1 MSVETARY
9 QFHSWARKGIA
20 NNIVEGDDLGS
31 GASGTMERVQVPVG
45 VTLNGE
51 GLTKNFVLIGP
62 GDIIGVNR
70 DMIVRTEPLNWIT
83 DYESNYLPLIE
94 FYDEDFAWR
103 YTPAAP
109 AGSRLRP
116 WIFLLVL
123 REDEFERSNRRVP
136 LPSIIIKSKDVFP
149 PANESWLWAHVHSN
163 ADIPESELSDYE
175 KFLQSLNK
183 TMNDDPDQL
192 FCRII
197 NPRKLEPN
205 TAYTAF
211 LIPAFETGRLAG
223 LDQPTVGI
231 KSQLASWDD
240 NGAKGEMPFYYE
252 WLFRTG
258 ANVDFESLVKMLVPR
273 PMDKRVGIRDMDCHQ
288 PDFIKADGNGELPG
302 TRPAIIGLEGALKS
316 PSTISTIFPDPP
328 TETDFQQELQK
339 VVNLPYEI
347 VGEDDSGDPIVSI
360 PIYGGNH
367 AKKSAT
373 DIVKLDISKDTW
385 VHDLNKDPRTRAASG
400 FGTRVVQRNQED
412 YMQKAWQQVTKVI
425 EANKMIR
432 HTLLYMKVSLQYT
445 AKTFSKL
452 PGNVLIGMSKPVMG
466 KIMGSPATLLH
477 QVQQSNLPAAVFSG
491 AFRRIVRPKGRIAKK
506 IGAAQPLDYDT
517 IVTKLNKGDITAA
530 PPKTKP
536 ASIPNTEDIAGQIF
550 SQQFP
555 VWLLWIIKHRK
566 LLLLI
571 LLVLCVLIALVT
583 GAFIAMALL
592 AAAAVAGYVLTNKL
606 RTDLQTSDEL
616 KDPVLQAGSIPDIPA
631 QPNFTLHMSDLPGP
645 LTSTPGPVAGGDS
658 VEAANFRTAITD
670 FMKRMVIEV
679 PQKKII
685 EFSLA
690 NAQAKISTAIHPYVS
705 FPAKLS
711 YFVKFPAY
719 IDIKIPE
726 KIFEAMAYPDFED
739 AMYKKLIDISE
750 ELLLPNLK
758 LIPQN
763 TISLL
768 KTNQKFIESYMVGL
782 NHEMGNELLWREFP
796 TDRRG
801 SYFRQFW
808 EVKGVIRPKENKKQE
823 ELTEEYKD
831 IKPIH
836 TWPVSSL
843 LGRHNNRDAEGDTEQ
858 TVLLVRGDLLKR
870 YPNTVIF
877 AQKAIAGT
885 NKDEQVIDTDL
896 RDEEFEKQVKF
907 PLYKAELPPDIKLF
921 GFDFKIDQAHGT
933 EPTPGFTDDLGWF
946 FIIQEIPG
954 EPRFGMD
961 ITYNAGSDGISWD
974 DLAWTQLPPDTKFI
988 KGSVLPTISL
998 ADKSKWG
1005 ADSANMADVL
1015 FQKPNMVAVH
1025 AKEMLE
1031 ELTDK
1036 KPDA

>member
-9 QFHSWARKGIA
+9 QFHSWARKGIS

-31 GASGTMERVQVPVG
+31 GASGTMERVLVPVG

-51 GLTKNFVLIGP
+51 GLTKNFALIGP
-62 GDIIGVNR
+62 GDIVGVNTH
-70 DMIVRTEPLNWIT
+70 MIVRTEPLNWIT

-123 REDEFERSNRRVP
+123 REDEFERTNRRVP
-136 LPSIIIKSKDVFP
+136 LPSINIKSKDVFP

-205 TAYTAF
+205 TPYAAF

-223 LDQPTVGI
+223 LEQPTTGI
-231 KSQLASWDD
+231 KSQVASWDE
-240 NGAKGEMPFYYE
+240 NGAKGEMPFYYD

-258 ANVDFESLVKMLVPR
+258 ANADFESLVKMLVPR
-273 PMDKRVGIRDMDCHQ
+273 PMDKQVGIRDMDCHQ
-288 PDFIKADGNGELPG
+288 PGFTKSSGSGELPG
-302 TRPAIIGLEGALKS
+302 TSPAIIGLEGALKS
-316 PSTISTIFPDPP
+316 PSTESTVFPDPP
-328 TETDFQQELQK
+328 TATEFQEELQK

-347 VGEDDSGDPIVSI
+347 VGKDDSGDPIVSI

-367 AKKSAT
+367 AKKDAT
-373 DIVKLDISKDTW
+373 DIVKLDITKDTW
-385 VHDLNKDPRTRAASG
+385 VHDLNKDPRTRVAAG
-400 FGTRVVQRNQED
+400 FGTRVVQQNQED

-425 EANKMIR
+425 EANKIIR

-452 PGNVLIGMSKPVMG
+452 QGNVLLAINKPLLG
-466 KIMGSPATLLH
+466 KIMGSPTTLMH
-477 QVQQSNLPAAVFSG
+477 QILQSRLPAAVFSG

-506 IGAAQPLDYDT
+506 IGAVQPLDYDT
-517 IVTKLNKGDITAA
+517 IVTNLNTEKITAA

-536 ASIPNTEDIAGQIF
+536 ASIPNTEDIGGQIF
-550 SQQFP
+550 SHQFP
-555 VWLLWIIKHRK
+555 AWLLWILRHSK

-571 LLVLCVLIALVT
+571 LLVLFILLGLIT
-583 GAFIAMALL
+583 GAWLAMAVL
-592 AAAAVAGYVLTNKL
+592 AAVSVAGYFLTNKL
-606 RTDLQTSDEL
+606 RTDLQAADEL
-616 KDPVLQAGSIPDIPA
+616 KDPVLQAESISNIPA
-631 QPNFTLHMSDLPGP
+631 QPNFTLRMSDLLGP
-645 LTSTPGPVAGGDS
+645 LTPTPGPVPGSDS

-670 FMKRMVIEV
+670 FMKRMVIKV
-679 PQKKII
+679 PPKEII
-685 EFSLA
+685 EFNPV
-690 NAQAKISTAIHPYVS
+690 NAHAKVSTAIHPHVS
-705 FPAKLS
+705 FPSKLS
-711 YFVKFPAY
+711 YFVKFPEY
-719 IDIKIPE
+719 INIKSPE
-726 KIFEAMAYPDFED
+726 KIYEAMAYPDFED
-739 AMYKKLIDISE
+739 AMYKKLVDISE

-768 KTNQKFIESYMVGL
+768 KTNQKFIESYLVGL

-808 EVKGVIRPKENKKQE
+808 EVKGVIRPNENKKQE
-823 ELTEEYKD
+823 VLTEEYKD

-836 TWPVSSL
+836 TWPVNSM
-843 LGRHNNRDAEGDTEQ
+843 LGKHNNRDKEGDAEQ

-877 AQKAIAGT
+877 AQKAIAGA
-885 NKDEQVIDTDL
+885 NEDEPVIDTDL
-896 RDEEFEKQVKF
+896 TLEEFEKQLKF

-921 GFDFKIDQAHGT
+921 GFDLTIEQARGT
-933 EPTPGFTDDLGWF
+933 ELTPGFTDKLGWF
-946 FIIQEIPG
+946 FVIQEIPG

-961 ITYNAGSDGISWD
+961 ITYDPGSDGISWD
-974 DLAWTQLPPDTKFI
+974 DLAWTQLPPDTKFV

-1005 ADSANMADVL
+1005 ADSASMADVL

-1031 ELTDK
+1031 DLTDK
-1036 KPDA
+1036 KPDT